1 MKSLFGLYATVLR
14 AKSLHQLWASFPHN
28 TWKTSLANFEPETP
42 EPRNEIFFL
51 KNIDTIYNFLYTY
64 FANNCTTFGT
74 FSEFCGDISSASAS
88 TVSVHVWG
96 NTVTYIV

>member
-28 TWKTSLANFEPETP
+28 TWKKSLANFEPKTP
-42 EPRNEIFFL
+42 EPRNEIFFSQKYRYIIFCAPTL
-51 KNIDTIYNFLYTY
+51 QTIVLLLARFQNF
-64 FANNCTTFGT
+64 AGT
-74 FSEFCGDISSASAS
+74 LVVQS
-88 TVSVHVWG
+88 TVNVHVWD